1 MAEMVKSA
9 PNMCST
15 TVSPTVCSWT
25 KEGPLPSLEM
35 HSAPRRINGS
45 ETTAAV
51 PDTPPIPRLTGP
63 RLVRV
68 QAQVAV
74 TRPDP
79 EQL

>member
-1 MAEMVKSA
+1 
-9 PNMCST
+9 MCST

-35 HSAPRRINGS
+35 HGAPRCINGS
-45 ETTAAV
+45 ETTDAV
-51 PDTPPIPRLTGP
+51 PDTPLPTPRLTGP

-79 EQL
+79 AQL